1 MEQYGIEDI
10 GDSTDPPGKCY
21 FPAEEKISRDR
32 HKYKISPVSKMT
44 VAEIHDKGEP
54 GNRAG
59 NIVDQIIKK
68 VCVLVKFRGKRNKKS
83 RRACTEMMEDDNAEY
98 SEDSQKVKVGIS
110 FFQVTDS
117 SQGKNPCL
125 SVIEF

>member
-1 MEQYGIEDI
+1 MGFYEPLKKL
-10 GDSTDPPGKCY
+10 T
-21 FPAEEKISRDR
+21 SR
-32 HKYKISPVSKMT
+32 IQ
-44 VAEIHDKGEP
+44 E
-54 GNRAG
+54 
-59 NIVDQIIKK
+59 K